1 MQSQCTLLN
10 NAYSPVDGFASA
22 EGTKEFVDRAVRT
35 HNIVPNHFRQRDG
48 IFLSSIG
55 MGTYLGEPTAH
66 HDELIENAVYDSVK
80 SGAVNVIDTAINYR
94 FMKSEKSIGRA
105 LGRLINDNVISRNQ
119 VFICTKNGY
128 ITNDA
133 DYPSVD
139 VMEYIQKMF
148 ISTGLIDPADI
159 SSGYNILNP
168 NYIARC
174 IDKSLMNMR
183 LNTIDLIY
191 IHNAYESWNEDVSRP
206 DFNKMIADVF
216 RTYEKYR
223 SNNKI
228 RYYGMAT
235 WSCFRVPRDS
245 KEYLSLEDMVN
256 IAEEVG
262 GKNHGFKFIQLP
274 YNLAYSEALFL
285 KNQNVG
291 SEKDLTILE
300 ACRRLNIGVF
310 TSVPLLQS
318 RLLDVK
324 VPDYS
329 GMTDQVHKLIQIVRS
344 TPSVTAALLGQKNP
358 EHVTKNVSI
367 AKIPPLEE
375 SDFGEAVNTL
385 SQRSIR

>member
-1 MQSQCTLLN
+1 MQSYCTPLN
-10 NAYSPVDGFASA
+10 NYSAVEGFADT
-22 EGTKEFVDRAVRT
+22 EGTKEYVNRAV
-35 HNIVPNHFRQRDG
+35 HSHDIVPNHFRQRDG

-55 MGTYLGEPTAH
+55 MGTYLGDPTVQ
-66 HDELIENAVYDSVK
+66 HDELIEKAIYDSVK
-80 SGAVNVIDTAINYR
+80 SGAVNVLDTAINYR
-94 FMKSEKSIGRA
+94 YMKSEKCIGRA
-105 LGRLINDNVISRNQ
+105 LSRLIDDNVISRNQ
-119 VFICTKNGY
+119 VFVCTKNGY

-148 ISTGLIDPADI
+148 IDPGLIQAGDI

-183 LNTIDLIY
+183 LKTIDLVY
-191 IHNAYESWNEDVSRP
+191 IHNAFESWNQDVSRSE
-206 DFNKMIADVF
+206 FNHMIADVF
-216 RTYEKYR
+216 RTYERYR
-223 SNNKI
+223 TDNKI

-235 WSCFRVPRDS
+235 WSCFRVPHDN

-274 YNLAYSEALFL
+274 YNLAYSEAIFL

-291 SEKDLTILE
+291 SEKDLTILK
-300 ACRRLNIGVF
+300 ACRKLDIGVF
-310 TSVPLLQS
+310 TSVPLLQT
-318 RLLDVK
+318 RLLNVK

-329 GMTDQVHKLIQIVRS
+329 GITEQVIKLLQIVRS
-344 TPSVTAALLGQKNP
+344 TPSVTAALIGQKNP
-358 EHVTKNVSI
+358 NHVAKNVSI

-375 SDFGEAVNTL
+375 ADFREAVNTL
-385 SQRSIR
+385 SQRPIS

>member
-1 MQSQCTLLN
+1 LN
-10 NAYSPVDGFASA
+10 NYSAVEGFADT
-22 EGTKEFVDRAVRT
+22 EGTKEYVNRAV
-35 HNIVPNHFRQRDG
+35 HSHDIVPNHFRQRDG

-55 MGTYLGEPTAH
+55 MGTYLGDPTVQ
-66 HDELIENAVYDSVK
+66 HDELIEKAIYDSVK
-80 SGAVNVIDTAINYR
+80 SGAVNVLDTAINYR
-94 FMKSEKSIGRA
+94 YMKSEKCIGRA
-105 LGRLINDNVISRNQ
+105 LSRLIDDNVISRNQ
-119 VFICTKNGY
+119 VFVCTKNGY

-148 ISTGLIDPADI
+148 IAPGLIQAGDI

-183 LNTIDLIY
+183 LKTIDLVY
-191 IHNAYESWNEDVSRP
+191 IHNAFESWNQDVSRSE
-206 DFNKMIADVF
+206 FNHMIADVF
-216 RTYEKYR
+216 RTYERYR
-223 SNNKI
+223 TDNKI

-235 WSCFRVPRDS
+235 WSCFRVPHDN

-274 YNLAYSEALFL
+274 YNLAYSEAIFL

-291 SEKDLTILE
+291 SEKHLTILK
-300 ACRRLNIGVF
+300 ACRKLDIGVF
-310 TSVPLLQS
+310 TSVPLLQT
-318 RLLDVK
+318 RLLNVK

-329 GMTDQVHKLIQIVRS
+329 GITEQVIKLLQIVRS
-344 TPSVTAALLGQKNP
+344 TPSVTAALIGQKNP
-358 EHVTKNVSI
+358 NHVAKNVSI

-375 SDFGEAVNTL
+375 ADFREAVNTL
-385 SQRSIR
+385 SQRPIS

>member
-1 MQSQCTLLN
+1 
-10 NAYSPVDGFASA
+10 
-22 EGTKEFVDRAVRT
+22 
-35 HNIVPNHFRQRDG
+35 
-48 IFLSSIG
+48 
-55 MGTYLGEPTAH
+55 
-66 HDELIENAVYDSVK
+66 
-80 SGAVNVIDTAINYR
+80 
-94 FMKSEKSIGRA
+94 
-105 LGRLINDNVISRNQ
+105 
-119 VFICTKNGY
+119 
-128 ITNDA
+128 
-133 DYPSVD
+133 
-139 VMEYIQKMF
+139 
-148 ISTGLIDPADI
+148 
-159 SSGYNILNP
+159 
-168 NYIARC
+168 
-174 IDKSLMNMR
+174 MR
-183 LNTIDLIY
+183 LNTIDLVY
-191 IHNAYESWNEDVSRP
+191 IHNAFESWNEDVSRP
-206 DFNKMIADVF
+206 EFNKMIADVF

-223 SNNKI
+223 SYNKI

-310 TSVPLLQS
+310 TSVPLLQT

-385 SQRSIR
+385 SQRSIK

>member
-1 MQSQCTLLN
+1 LN
-10 NAYSPVDGFASA
+10 NYSAVEGFADT
-22 EGTKEFVDRAVRT
+22 EGTKEYVNRAV
-35 HNIVPNHFRQRDG
+35 HSHDIVPNHFRQRDG

-55 MGTYLGEPTAH
+55 MGTYLGDPTVQ
-66 HDELIENAVYDSVK
+66 HDELIEKAIYDSVK
-80 SGAVNVIDTAINYR
+80 SGAVNVLDTAINYR
-94 FMKSEKSIGRA
+94 YMKSEKCIGRA
-105 LGRLINDNVISRNQ
+105 LSRLIDDNVISRNQ
-119 VFICTKNGY
+119 VFVCTKNGY

-148 ISTGLIDPADI
+148 IDPGLIQAGDI

-183 LNTIDLIY
+183 LKTIDLVY
-191 IHNAYESWNEDVSRP
+191 IHNAFESWNQDVSRSE
-206 DFNKMIADVF
+206 FNHMIADVF
-216 RTYEKYR
+216 RTYERYR
-223 SNNKI
+223 TDNKI

-235 WSCFRVPRDS
+235 WSCFRVPHDN

-274 YNLAYSEALFL
+274 YNLAYSEAIFL

-291 SEKDLTILE
+291 SEKDLTILK
-300 ACRRLNIGVF
+300 ACRKLDIGVF
-310 TSVPLLQS
+310 TSVPLLQT
-318 RLLDVK
+318 RLLNVK

-329 GMTDQVHKLIQIVRS
+329 GITEQVIKLLQIVRS
-344 TPSVTAALLGQKNP
+344 TPSVTAALIGQKNP
-358 EHVTKNVSI
+358 NHVAKNVSI

-375 SDFGEAVNTL
+375 ADFREAVNTL
-385 SQRSIR
+385 SQRPIS

>member
-1 MQSQCTLLN
+1 LN
-10 NAYSPVDGFASA
+10 NYSAVEGFADT
-22 EGTKEFVDRAVRT
+22 EGTKEYVNRAV
-35 HNIVPNHFRQRDG
+35 HSHDIVPNHFRQRDG

-55 MGTYLGEPTAH
+55 MGTYLGDPTVQ
-66 HDELIENAVYDSVK
+66 HDELIEKAIYDSVK
-80 SGAVNVIDTAINYR
+80 SGAVNVLDTAINYR
-94 FMKSEKSIGRA
+94 YMKSEKCIGRA
-105 LGRLINDNVISRNQ
+105 LSRLIDDNVISRNQ
-119 VFICTKNGY
+119 VFVCTKNGY

-148 ISTGLIDPADI
+148 IAPGLIQAGDI

-183 LNTIDLIY
+183 LKTIDLVY
-191 IHNAYESWNEDVSRP
+191 IHNAFESWNQDVSRSE
-206 DFNKMIADVF
+206 FNHMIADVF
-216 RTYEKYR
+216 RTYERYR
-223 SNNKI
+223 TDNKI

-235 WSCFRVPRDS
+235 WSCFRVPHDN

-274 YNLAYSEALFL
+274 YNLAYSEAIFL

-291 SEKDLTILE
+291 SEKDLTILK
-300 ACRRLNIGVF
+300 ACRKLDIGVF
-310 TSVPLLQS
+310 TSVPLLQT
-318 RLLDVK
+318 RLLNIK

-329 GMTDQVHKLIQIVRS
+329 GITEQVIKLLQIVRS
-344 TPSVTAALLGQKNP
+344 TPSVTAALIGQKNP
-358 EHVTKNVSI
+358 NHVAKNVSI

-375 SDFGEAVNTL
+375 ADFREAVNTL
-385 SQRSIR
+385 SQRPIS

>member
-1 MQSQCTLLN
+1 MN
-10 NAYSPVDGFASA
+10 NYSAVDGFANT
-22 EGTKEFVDRAVRT
+22 EGTKEFVNRALHSHDV
-35 HNIVPNHFRQRDG
+35 VPNHFRQRDG

-55 MGTYLGEPTAH
+55 MGTYLGDPTIQ
-66 HDELIENAVYDSVK
+66 HDELIEKAIYDSVK
-80 SGAVNVIDTAINYR
+80 SGAVNVLDTAINYR
-94 FMKSEKSIGRA
+94 YMKSEKCIGRA
-105 LGRLINDNVISRNQ
+105 ISRLIDDNIISRNQ
-119 VFICTKNGY
+119 VFVCTKNGY

-148 ISTGLIDPADI
+148 IDPGLIQAGDI

-183 LNTIDLIY
+183 LKTIDLVY
-191 IHNAYESWNEDVSRP
+191 IHNAFESWAQDVSRSE
-206 DFNKMIADVF
+206 FNHMIAEVF
-216 RTYEKYR
+216 RTYERYR
-223 SNNKI
+223 TENKI

-235 WSCFRVPRDS
+235 WSCFRVPYDN
-245 KEYLSLEDMVN
+245 KEYLSLEEMVN
-256 IAEEVG
+256 IAKEIG

-274 YNLAYSEALFL
+274 YNLVYSEAIFL

-300 ACRRLNIGVF
+300 ACRKLDIGVF

-318 RLLDVK
+318 RLLNVK

-329 GMTDQVHKLIQIVRS
+329 GITDQVVKLLQIVRS
-344 TPSVTAALLGQKNP
+344 TPSVTAALIGQKNP
-358 EHVTKNVSI
+358 NHVAKNVSI
-367 AKIPPLEE
+367 SKIPPLVE
-375 SDFGEAVNTL
+375 SDFREAVKTL
-385 SQRSIR
+385 SQRPIS

>member
-1 MQSQCTLLN
+1 VQSYCTPLN
-10 NAYSPVDGFASA
+10 NYSAVDGFADT
-22 EGTKEFVDRAVRT
+22 EGTKEFVNRAV
-35 HNIVPNHFRQRDG
+35 HSHDIVPNHFRPRDG

-55 MGTYLGEPTAH
+55 IGTYLGDPTVQ
-66 HDELIENAVYDSVK
+66 HDELIEKAIYDSVR
-80 SGAVNVIDTAINYR
+80 SGAVNVLDTAINYR
-94 FMKSEKSIGRA
+94 YMKSEKCIGRA
-105 LGRLINDNVISRNQ
+105 LIRLIDVNIISRNQ
-119 VFICTKNGY
+119 VFVCTKNGY

-148 ISTGLIDPADI
+148 ISPGLIQAGDI

-183 LNTIDLIY
+183 LKTIDLVY
-191 IHNAYESWNEDVSRP
+191 IHNAFESWNQDVSRSE
-206 DFNKMIADVF
+206 FNHMIADVF
-216 RTYEKYR
+216 RTYERYR
-223 SNNKI
+223 TDNKI

-245 KEYLSLEDMVN
+245 NEYLSLEDMVN
-256 IAEEVG
+256 IAEEAG

-274 YNLAYSEALFL
+274 YNLAYSEAIFL

-300 ACRRLNIGVF
+300 ACRKLDIGVF
-310 TSVPLLQS
+310 TSVPLLQT
-318 RLLDVK
+318 RLLNVK

-329 GMTDQVHKLIQIVRS
+329 GITDQVIKLLQIVRS
-344 TPSVTAALLGQKNP
+344 TPSVTAALIGQKNP
-358 EHVTKNVSI
+358 NHIARNVSI

-375 SDFGEAVNTL
+375 SDFREAVNTL
-385 SQRSIR
+385 SQRPIS

>member
-1 MQSQCTLLN
+1 LN
-10 NAYSPVDGFASA
+10 NYSAVDGFADT
-22 EGTKEFVDRAVRT
+22 EGTKEFVNRAV
-35 HNIVPNHFRQRDG
+35 HSHDIVPNHFRPRDG

-55 MGTYLGEPTAH
+55 IGTYLGDPTVQ
-66 HDELIENAVYDSVK
+66 HDELIEKAIYDSVR
-80 SGAVNVIDTAINYR
+80 SGAVNVLDTAINYR
-94 FMKSEKSIGRA
+94 YMKSEKCIGRA
-105 LGRLINDNVISRNQ
+105 LSRLIDDNVISRNQ
-119 VFICTKNGY
+119 VFVCTKNGY

-148 ISTGLIDPADI
+148 ISPGLIQAGDI

-183 LNTIDLIY
+183 LKTIDLVY
-191 IHNAYESWNEDVSRP
+191 IHNAFESWNQDVSRSE
-206 DFNKMIADVF
+206 FNHMIADVF
-216 RTYEKYR
+216 RTYERYR
-223 SNNKI
+223 TDNKI

-245 KEYLSLEDMVN
+245 NEYLSLEDMVN
-256 IAEEVG
+256 IAEEAG

-274 YNLAYSEALFL
+274 YNLAYSEAIFL

-300 ACRRLNIGVF
+300 ACRKLDIGVF
-310 TSVPLLQS
+310 TSVPLLQT
-318 RLLDVK
+318 RLLNVK

-329 GMTDQVHKLIQIVRS
+329 GITDQVIKLLQIVRS
-344 TPSVTAALLGQKNP
+344 TPSVTAALIGQKNP
-358 EHVTKNVSI
+358 NHIARNVSI

-375 SDFGEAVNTL
+375 SDFREAVNTL
-385 SQRSIR
+385 SQRPIS